1 MLFNSVEFILF
12 LPLVFLLYWF
22 VFKKKSKLNLVET
35 FFSQIYINC
44 QFHIITIVLIL
55 ITQSLS
61 DIVVYPYMVPFWLV
75 FIMLVYDYRQLYGLK
90 TWPVVWRILLISFLL
105 ILTYFILIIA
115 VVVIIAIVGSLM

>member
-1 MLFNSVEFILF
+1 MLVVLITWL
-12 LPLVFLLYWF
+12 

-55 ITQSLS
+55 ITQNFPN
-61 DIVVYPYMVPFWLV
+61 IVVFPYMVPFWLV

-90 TWPVVWRILLISFLL
+90 TWSVMWRVLLITILLLIAYLLLFFLVL
-105 ILTYFILIIA
+105 MIIA
-115 VVVIIAIVGSLM
+115 ALSYIM